1 MNIFSIFGDFYASG
15 TQDTEVTKS
24 LLYFSSS
31 SVPSC
36 TEVVSQ
42 DSVTAPAIEES
53 TSRCVYQ
60 KQPLLYS
67 CTGHDPNYRRF
78 CPCRHYREG
87 QIALCRS
94 CFWKFKKKWD
104 KKLRSSA
111 LQSMISGPPAWDWL
125 ADLNCWKMFR
135 KSGANKVIS
144 RKIEGTWNFSSTT
157 QVVTVVKQLP
167 CFRTVLKWLPK

>member
-1 MNIFSIFGDFYASG
+1 MNIFSVFGDFYASG
-15 TQDTEVTKS
+15 TKDTEVTKS

-36 TEVVSQ
+36 TEFVSQ
-42 DSVTAPAIEES
+42 ESVTAPAIEES

-67 CTGHDPNYRRF
+67 CAGHDPNYRRF

-111 LQSMISGPPAWDWL
+111 LQSMISGPPARDWL

-135 KSGANKVIS
+135 KSGANKVI
-144 RKIEGTWNFSSTT
+144 EGTWNFSSTT
-157 QVVTVVKQLP
+157 QVATVVKQLP